1 MKPTIHKIDDIQ
13 RASIRR
19 SEAYLRK
26 KAAESKPSGFIREFI
41 AGIAFFL
48 LMALMLVIGMAL

>member
-1 MKPTIHKIDDIQ
+1 MKNIDDIQ

-26 KAAESKPSGFIREFI
+26 KALERAQPGVIREFI
-41 AGIAFFL
+41 AGAMFAL
-48 LMALMLVIGMAL
+48 LMVMLAIVVLAL

>member
-1 MKPTIHKIDDIQ
+1 MNTHKIDDIQ

-26 KAAESKPSGFIREFI
+26 KAHVKPTGYIREFI

>member
-1 MKPTIHKIDDIQ
+1 MQKNVLKLDDVQ

-26 KAAESKPSGFIREFI
+26 KALQRPTGFIREFL
-41 AGIAFFL
+41 AGALFALFTLAVLIVFL
-48 LMALMLVIGMAL
+48 AL

>member
-1 MKPTIHKIDDIQ
+1 MNAHKIDDIQ

-26 KAAESKPSGFIREFI
+26 KAAARPVSYARESA
-41 AGIAFFL
+41 AGAAFAL
-48 LMALMLVIGMAL
+48 LTVMVLVILLSL

>member
-1 MKPTIHKIDDIQ
+1 MQKIDDIQ

-26 KAAESKPSGFIREFI
+26 KAMQRPTGFIREFL
-41 AGIAFFL
+41 AGALFALFTLAVLIVFL
-48 LMALMLVIGMAL
+48 AL

>member
-1 MKPTIHKIDDIQ
+1 MQKFDEIQ

-26 KAAESKPSGFIREFI
+26 KAAARPVSHVREFI
-41 AGIAFFL
+41 AGAAFAL
-48 LMALMLVIGMAL
+48 LMVMVIIILLAL

>member
-1 MKPTIHKIDDIQ
+1 MQKIDDIQ

-26 KAAESKPSGFIREFI
+26 KAMQRPTGFIREFL
-41 AGIAFFL
+41 AGVFFGL
-48 LMALMLVIGMAL
+48 VTIGILIIGLAL